1 MSVKC
6 YRWPQNISSFSNLSH
21 YKIYT
26 NLDFWLEN
34 EPSGNPVKNE
44 KRKKQKK
51 IETVDREIKK
61 STNAKVMLTRSF
73 KALTQ
78 FQSIIVVIVDIIK
91 WRRALCA

>member
-1 MSVKC
+1 
-6 YRWPQNISSFSNLSH
+6 
-21 YKIYT
+21 
-26 NLDFWLEN
+26 LDFWLEN